1 MGIRMVIGYQAK
13 ETLQSRSPLKS
24 AQFPRSILRFARQT
38 MSHHCEVTAQFL
50 AQSPP
55 DKGNE
60 GAIFFR
66 FAGTRSRC
74 QSSEA
79 SVLQNSQLDRGP
91 LASESRDADHRSPTA

>member
-66 FAGTRSRC
+66 FAGTTCLSIAPEKR
-74 QSSEA
+74 
-79 SVLQNSQLDRGP
+79 LDPIEMPVIGS
-91 LASESRDADHRSPTA
+91 LGFAELPT